1 MTHGQ
6 CYVAYFLI
14 SPAYIEQLSFP
25 LTFITGLA
33 HKRQPRG
40 SLRFHK
46 NSFFDSLY
54 CQQQPCIS
62 LMIMINHLSKCSDPL
77 LANIMQLDTGLL
89 LQETQSLH
97 HPCSTAEITDRWP
110 LPHLYPS
117 SLDHTHLART
127 QLLSVFFKVLINQR
141 CLLKYLQ
148 YKDMTSLICF

>member
-62 LMIMINHLSKCSDPL
+62 LMIMINHPSKCSDPL

-110 LPHLYPS
+110 LVGS
-117 SLDHTHLART
+117 AS
-127 QLLSVFFKVLINQR
+127 I
-141 CLLKYLQ
+141 CLLKCE
-148 YKDMTSLICF
+148 ICRYVSFSCMYVYVCISVRCAFVHISICTFI